1 MSRVPKIALIAAGSV
16 AGLVVIAA
24 VGILIILQT
33 SWFRQF
39 AASKIQT
46 QVETATGGRS
56 AIGGFSFSPRGLRVE
71 IGNFVLHGTEG
82 PNEPPLFRAQSIVV
96 GLKIFSVLRHRIDIA
111 FLEIDAPQAYIRVA
125 RDGTTNLPHP
135 QALRPEGNKGSIQTV
150 LDLAIGY
157 FDLRDGSI
165 LFADRKMPLTVRGEN
180 LRARL
185 TYDLLGPAYSG
196 DLSMAPVYVQ
206 TGSHPALPVDVR
218 IPIRVESNQIVI
230 SNARLNTLS
239 SHVEISTSLAGL
251 AAPRGSLRLKG
262 RLALDELARSFDPAL
277 LRKVQNL
284 PPLDLNF
291 SSGLNRARLEAVKL
305 QASLG
310 DSHLEASGPVI
321 DLKQW
326 SGSLRFQGGLV
337 LAELGRTLNLSARP
351 QGAVSISGDV
361 KLAGANRYSVAANL
375 SARNVAFNVGK
386 SRLTG
391 VNAAARIG
399 VNPAAIYAR
408 DLYIAALGGRFTGSA
423 QIEQLDRFRIDGNLH
438 DFDLRYLARR
448 YATPEFV
455 WDGAV
460 SGPLH
465 AASRLRGSLARN
477 LRASAQLAIAPR
489 NQGVPLA
496 GKIIVSYDGPRDVID
511 LRNSFVVLPSS
522 RLDFSGS
529 IGSHLNIRLVSR
541 NLDDFLPALSMTSE
555 NSPRALPVT
564 LVNGA
569 VRASATVAGK
579 LSDPRIAGRIELTN
593 FAVNRRKFDRFSAE
607 WNAAGTGAA
616 VRNAVLRRGALLAQL
631 SGSAGLRRWKPEP
644 SEPIAATVAIHNAQ
658 LQDLLALASRPS
670 LPVSGVLAAEGNVSG
685 TLGDPRMA
693 AAVSLTNG
701 AAYGEPFQRIQAL
714 ANYSRQLVQLTS
726 AEALA
731 PAGRIHFS
739 GAFEHPPGNFRQGR
753 VQFQIASTRIEIQKL
768 GIVQKQEPRLTG
780 TLELNA
786 EGAGAFQAGSP
797 ATPFLFS
804 SLNAKIAAHV
814 AEVNTNRAGTLLLT
828 AETQGQNLSFHL
840 QSDVAGSQIR
850 GDGSLVMRNDYPLQT
865 KITFSPV
872 DIAALARLLSKAG
885 PSANQTFSGTLEGA
899 ASVTG
904 PVLRPEN
911 IKGRLEITK
920 LQVNA
925 LTPAAPGAA
934 GGASPLAFHNPSP
947 IVATLDRSV
956 VHVESAKL
964 TGPSTDFSVA
974 GAVYL
979 NKQKALDLRASGN
992 IDLRLAQTF
1001 SPSIFSSG
1009 NIQVEAAVQGTVSQP
1024 ALNGRLQLQ
1033 KASFNM
1039 VDVPNGISNANG
1051 LILFNGSEA
1060 VIQTLTGETGGGKVS
1075 FGGTIRYGGPEMA
1088 FNLQARAQQ
1097 IRVLYPSNV
1106 STQLSANLTLN
1117 GTTTDNLLSGN
1128 VIVQDVAFYSH
1139 TDVGRILSGAAAPPR
1154 APAAQTG
1161 VLGGMR
1167 FDVRIDTSSAFQ
1179 LQTALTQNVQAEAHL
1194 QLRGSPSSPGMLG
1207 RIDAQ
1212 QGEVIFFGSK
1222 YEITAGTISFF
1233 NPSNIEPVLDFALE
1247 TQAQGVT
1254 VDIMVRG
1261 PMDKL
1266 TMTYRSDPPMQ
1277 FSDIVSLLATGRV
1290 PSTDPVLA
1298 AQQPAAPQQSMQQ
1311 FGASAVLSQAV
1322 ANPVSGRLQRLFGV
1336 TKLKIDPQI
1345 VGPENTPQ
1353 ARLTLEQQITKD
1365 LDFTYITDLTQ
1376 GNQQIVRIEWAIDPT
1391 WSAVAVRQQDGQF
1404 GVDIYYKKRFR

>member
-1 MSRVPKIALIAAGSV
+1 MSRIPKIALIVAGSI
-16 AGLVVIAA
+16 AGVVVIAA
-24 VGILIILQT
+24 IGVLIILQT

-39 AASKIQT
+39 AASKIET
-46 QVETATGGRS
+46 ELETATGGRS

-71 IGNFVLHGTEG
+71 VDNFVLHGTEG
-82 PNEPPLFRAQSIVV
+82 PDEPPLFRAQSIIV
-96 GLKIFSVLRHRIDIA
+96 GLKILSVFHHRLDIA
-111 FLEIDAPQAYIRVA
+111 SLEVDAPQAYIRVA
-125 RDGTTNLPHP
+125 RDGATTLPHP
-135 QALRPEGNKGSIQTV
+135 QALRPAGNKGPIQTV
-150 LDLAIGY
+150 LDLAIGH
-157 FDLRDGSI
+157 FDLRGGSI
-165 LFADRKMPLTVRGEN
+165 IFADRKMPLTARGEN

-185 TYDLLGPAYSG
+185 TYHALGPAYSG

-206 TGSHPALPVDVR
+206 TGSQPALPVNVR
-218 IPIRVESNQIVI
+218 IPIRIESNQIVI
-230 SNARLNTLS
+230 SNARLDAPS
-239 SHVEISTSLAGL
+239 SHLQISASLADL
-251 AAPRGSLRLKG
+251 AAPHGLLSLKG
-262 RLALDELARSFDPAL
+262 RLALDELAQSFDPVL
-277 LRKVQNL
+277 LQKVQNV
-284 PPLDLNF
+284 PPLDLDF
-291 SSGLNRARLEAVKL
+291 SSDLNRARLEAVKL
-305 QASLG
+305 EASLG
-310 DSHLEASGPVI
+310 ESHLEASGATI
-321 DLKQW
+321 DLRKL
-326 SGSLRFQGGLV
+326 SGALAFRGDLA
-337 LAELGRTLNLSARP
+337 LAELGRVFDFSARP
-351 QGAVSISGDV
+351 QGRVTISGDI
-361 KLAGANRYSVAANL
+361 KLAGANHYSVAAKV
-375 SARNVAFNVGK
+375 SARNVAFNAGK
-386 SRLTG
+386 TRLAG
-391 VNAAARIG
+391 VNAAAQIEA
-399 VNPAAIYAR
+399 NPEAIYAR
-408 DLYIAALGGRFTGSA
+408 DIRVAALGGAFTGSA
-423 QIEQLDRFRIDGNLH
+423 RIEQLDRFRIDGNLH
-438 DFDLRYLARR
+438 GFDLRYLARR
-448 YATPEFV
+448 YATPQFV

-465 AASRLRGSLARN
+465 AASRLRGSLSRS
-477 LRASAQLAIAPR
+477 LRASAELAIAPR
-489 NQGVPLA
+489 HQGVPLA
-496 GKIIVSYDGPRDVID
+496 GRIIVSYDGPRDAID
-511 LRNSFVVLPSS
+511 LGNSFVVLPSS

-529 IGSHLNIRLVSR
+529 IGNHLSIRLVSR
-541 NLDDFLPALSMTSE
+541 NLDDFLPALSLTSE
-555 NSPRALPVT
+555 NPPRALPVT
-564 LVNGA
+564 LLNGA
-569 VRASATVAGK
+569 ARASATVTGK

-593 FAVNRRKFDRFSAE
+593 FAVNRRKFDHFSAE

-616 VRNAVLRRGALLAQL
+616 VRNAVLRRGALLAEL

-644 SEPIAATVAIHNAQ
+644 SEPVAAAVAIRNAQ
-658 LQDLLALASRPS
+658 LQDLLALANQAS
-670 LPVSGVLAAEGNVSG
+670 LPVSGVIAAEGNVSG
-685 TLGDPRMA
+685 TLGDPRVVV
-693 AAVSLTNG
+693 AVSLTNG
-701 AAYGEPFQRIQAL
+701 AAYGEPFHRIQAL
-714 ANYSRQLVQLTS
+714 ASYSRQWVQLIS
-726 AEALA
+726 AEASA
-731 PAGRIHFS
+731 PAGSIHFS
-739 GAFEHPPGNFRQGR
+739 GAFEHPPDNFRQGR
-753 VQFQIASTRIEIQKL
+753 VQFQIGSTRIELQKL
-768 GIVQKQEPRLTG
+768 GIVQKKDPRLTG

-786 EGAGAFQAGSP
+786 EGAGALQAGST

-804 SLNAKIAAHV
+804 SLSAKVSAHV
-814 AEVNTNRAGTLLLT
+814 AEVNTNRAGNLLLT
-828 AETQGQNLSFHL
+828 ADTQGQNLNFHL
-840 QSDVAGSQIR
+840 QSDVASSQIR
-850 GDGSLVMRNDYPLQT
+850 GDGSLVMRDDYPLQT
-865 KITFSPV
+865 KITFSAV
-872 DIAALARLLSKAG
+872 DIAALARMFGKPG
-885 PSANQTFSGTLEGA
+885 QPANQTFSGALEGA
-899 ASVTG
+899 ASLAG
-904 PVLRPEN
+904 PMRRPQN

-925 LTPAAPGAA
+925 LTPAAPGATA
-934 GGASPLAFHNPSP
+934 VRPLAFHNPSP

-956 VHVESAKL
+956 VHIESARL
-964 TGPSTDFSVA
+964 TGPSTDFSVS

-979 NKQKALDLRASGN
+979 NKQNALDLRASGN
-992 IDLRLAQTF
+992 VDLRLAQTF
-1001 SPSIFSSG
+1001 SPGVFSSG
-1009 NIQVEAAVQGTVSQP
+1009 NVQLEAAVRGTASKP

-1051 LILFNGSEA
+1051 VVLFNSNEA
-1060 VIQTLTGETGGGKVS
+1060 IIQTLTGETGGGKVS
-1075 FGGTIRYGGPEMA
+1075 FGGTVRYGGPEMA

-1117 GTTTDNLLSGN
+1117 GTTTDNLLSGS

-1139 TDVGRILSGAAAPPR
+1139 TDLGRILSGAAAPPR

-1222 YEITAGTISFF
+1222 YSITAGTISFF
-1233 NPSNIEPVLDFALE
+1233 DPNNIEPVVNFALE
-1247 TQAQGVT
+1247 TQAQGIT

-1391 WSAVAVRQQDGQF
+1391 WSAVAVRQEDGQF